1 MKCILNNGSDKKRKM
16 LDVRNGKHRA
26 KIKEAQSLQIRV
38 VNAVVLNISNQESL
52 QQNDTLSSISY
63 QSFVLK
69 DCPPC
74 TYCNAWRFQY
84 EPPGFCC
91 SSGQVVLMSN
101 EMPSLLKQLFCE
113 KDEVSRHF
121 QVCVRTYNNTFAF
134 TSLGIHNYDK
144 KLTRRN
150 KEIYTFKVQGQMHH
164 FINDLMLGDQPPKNL
179 QLYVF
184 DTNHEV
190 ENIINGADQMEA
202 SVVENL
208 IDVLGRNQYSQFFRN
223 LKDMSSLDDCNIVI
237 RSKASLDQCVYNMPT
252 SSQVAAIWV
261 DEQDGSG

>member
-1 MKCILNNGSDKKRKM
+1 M

-38 VNAVVLNISNQESL
+38 VNA
-52 QQNDTLSSISY
+52 
-63 QSFVLK
+63 
-69 DCPPC
+69 
-74 TYCNAWRFQY
+74 
-84 EPPGFCC
+84 
-91 SSGQVVLMSN
+91 
-101 EMPSLLKQLFCE
+101 
-113 KDEVSRHF
+113 
-121 QVCVRTYNNTFAF
+121 
-134 TSLGIHNYDK
+134 
-144 KLTRRN
+144 
-150 KEIYTFKVQGQMHH
+150 
-164 FINDLMLGDQPPKNL
+164 GDQPPKNL